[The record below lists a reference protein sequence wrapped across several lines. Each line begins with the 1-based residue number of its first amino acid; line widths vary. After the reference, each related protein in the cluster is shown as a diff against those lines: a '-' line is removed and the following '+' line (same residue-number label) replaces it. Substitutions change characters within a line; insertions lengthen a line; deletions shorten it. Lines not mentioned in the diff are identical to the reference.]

1 MNEVEEHAFTAVKL
15 YFDNNMSV
23 GKKLSKNRLEAFI
36 LQYLVDAKYDIY
48 EIDLSV
54 EANSEVNI
62 DPVTNQLLIEGFE
75 RLYPNKVYTK
85 IEYNAG

>member
-1 MNEVEEHAFTAVKL
+1 
-15 YFDNNMSV
+15 MSV